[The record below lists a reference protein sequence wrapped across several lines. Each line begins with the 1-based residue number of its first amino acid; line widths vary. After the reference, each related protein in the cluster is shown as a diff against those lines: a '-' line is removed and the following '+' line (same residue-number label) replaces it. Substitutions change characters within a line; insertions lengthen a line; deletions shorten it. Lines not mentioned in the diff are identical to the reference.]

1 MKYSF
6 LLKLLYFKDHGL
18 FTGDALTYSTNA
30 GAAVSVSTDGIDG
43 FALTQG
49 QTVYAA
55 KLTNDLIGI
64 STARVGLGST
74 GSLCW
79 N

>member
-1 MKYSF
+1 MQV
-6 LLKLLYFKDHGL
+6 
-18 FTGDALTYSTNA
+18 
-30 GAAVSVSTDGIDG
+30 AAVSVSTDGVDG

-55 KLTNDLIGI
+55 KINNDLIGI
-64 STARVGLGST
+64 ATARVGLGST
-74 GSLCW
+74 GYFCR